1 MAILH
6 SRSMN
11 DMSLVGWK
19 PFTAYFYF
27 PIFLAI
33 ILDPSDTGLQQD
45 LSLLQHH
52 IIIRSKGQMWDA
64 HSLVSSTAVQSA
76 RLELLLFYVYLL
88 LSCAC
93 GTSNE
98 CFLSS
103 HIFLPSSVFCSING
117 QKTNIVLTS
126 RFRVKYTD
134 LVLYMKVILQL
145 ASFKEELIEK
155 ITQM

>member
-76 RLELLLFYVYLL
+76 SLKII
-88 LSCAC
+88 SM
-93 GTSNE
+93 
-98 CFLSS
+98 
-103 HIFLPSSVFCSING
+103 
-117 QKTNIVLTS
+117 NIHLKHFV
-126 RFRVKYTD
+126 
-134 LVLYMKVILQL
+134 
-145 ASFKEELIEK
+145 
-155 ITQM
+155 